1 VVPSRLNN
9 NQQQQRPQRQ
19 RRRKRTMG
27 KKEKKGASAGES
39 GSSNGGI
46 GINAT
51 GKFAVLDYPGV
62 KQELSFAAPVAT
74 ASASAAAKDGAQG
87 RRATAGSGPKIV
99 EGNLIGGDSWTGR
112 QANPAWLQER
122 QAKYNA
128 IAAKRLSEWNTKQQ
142 VPITVTMPDGKV
154 LETDKAT
161 GEAFL
166 AWKSTPYDVA
176 ATISQG
182 LADAATVARV
192 TYSNF
197 VDDYDLSQDG
207 MDGVDTMADAMAD
220 AGLLEDENEQA
231 AEDTTKKTLL
241 WDMTRPLVGNVS
253 KLELLKF
260 DDAKDAQ
267 TVFWHSS
274 AHIMGEALEHAYGCK
289 LTIGPPLQGGFYYD
303 SYMGSDALKEED
315 CTCIIISLMHE
326 GIGSSLVLFSS
337 LFACTYSRFAFYPTH
352 LRTCVH
358 PSRCTY

>member
-1 VVPSRLNN
+1 
-9 NQQQQRPQRQ
+9 
-19 RRRKRTMG
+19 MG
-27 KKEKKGASAGES
+27 KKEKKGENGSS
-39 GSSNGGI
+39 SSNGGI
-46 GINAT
+46 GVNAT

-62 KQELSFAAPVAT
+62 KQEAIAVASAP
-74 ASASAAAKDGAQG
+74 SASAATSAANKDGGQQG

-112 QANPAWLQER
+112 QANPAWLQDR

-128 IAAKRLSEWNTKQQ
+128 IAEKRQVELSIKKK

-161 GEAFL
+161 NEPFL
-166 AWKSTPYDVA
+166 AWQSTPYDVA

-192 TYSNF
+192 TYASY
-197 VDDYDLSQDG
+197 VDDYCSSQDG
-207 MDGVDTMADAMAD
+207 MDGVDMMADAMAD
-220 AGLLEDENEQA
+220 AGLLEDDENEQGEA
-231 AEDTTKKTLL
+231 SAEKKQKNTLL

-260 DDAKDAQ
+260 DDTKDAQ

-274 AHIMGEALEHAYGCK
+274 AHIMGEALEHVYGCK

-315 CTCIIISLMHE
+315 CTL
-326 GIGSSLVLFSS
+326 L
-337 LFACTYSRFAFYPTH
+337 
-352 LRTCVH
+352 LRRIH
-358 PSRCTY
+358 